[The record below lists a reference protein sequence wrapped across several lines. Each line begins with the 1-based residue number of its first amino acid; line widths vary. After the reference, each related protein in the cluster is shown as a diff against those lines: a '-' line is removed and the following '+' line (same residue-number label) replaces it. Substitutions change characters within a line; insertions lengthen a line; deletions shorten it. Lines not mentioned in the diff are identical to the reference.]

1 MNGNEKNM
9 NMTVGD
15 LVEFIRDYSF
25 NDFARIIISCEEK
38 NPDAPLLITD
48 FEYNYH
54 KLLENEEFAE
64 YANKEMLS
72 FAVYPNDYKDN
83 DLYELWIDIAM

>member
-9 NMTVGD
+9 TVGD
-15 LVEFIRDYSF
+15 LVKFIRDYSF
-25 NDFARIIISCEEK
+25 NDFARIIISCEAI

-54 KLLENEEFAE
+54 KLLENEEFMN
-64 YANKEMLS
+64 YADKEMLS
-72 FAVYPNDYKDN
+72 FAIRPYDYKNN